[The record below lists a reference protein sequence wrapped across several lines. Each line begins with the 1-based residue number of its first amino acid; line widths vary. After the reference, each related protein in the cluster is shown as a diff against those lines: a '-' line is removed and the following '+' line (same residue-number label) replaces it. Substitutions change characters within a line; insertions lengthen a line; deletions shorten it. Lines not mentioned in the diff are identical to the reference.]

1 MTCAILL
8 DYSTH
13 LHVIAILYFILFL
26 ISGKIPTSKS
36 AIGGGDI
43 EAEPR
48 LQGQHRILIQ
58 VKPRHGGLDFV
69 SNTLSTIPGN

>member
-1 MTCAILL
+1 MLYYLTTPP
-8 DYSTH
+8 TH

-43 EAEPR
+43 ETKPR
-48 LQGQHRILIQ
+48 QQGQHQILIH

-69 SNTLSTIPGN
+69 SNNLSTIQGN